1 MNTKQKKQ
9 IPLKQYS
16 GTLTSNPTIK
26 EKVIYLF
33 VQEPNQPTAKQ
44 YVAFKHEFDAA
55 QVAAFES
62 LEKGS
67 TINAKGFDKI
77 NEMTNK
83 PQVIVKELSMP
94 NAQVTSQ
101 PSSILDD
108 LFDNAEPT
116 NLISKDD
123 YVAVAS
129 AFWHHLKQMPF
140 AKAVDILSGVTNK
153 LAKDAE

>member
-1 MNTKQKKQ
+1 MNIKQKKQ

-33 VQEPNQPTAKQ
+33 VQEPNQPTPKQ

-62 LEKGS
+62 LVKGA

-94 NAQVTSQ
+94 TEQVTSQ
-101 PSSILDD
+101 PTSLLED

-116 NLISKDD
+116 NLINKDD
-123 YVAVAS
+123 YAAVAS
-129 AFWHHLKQMPF
+129 AFWHHLMQLPF
-140 AKAVDILSGVTNK
+140 VKAVGILSDAINK
-153 LAKDAE
+153 LVKAAK

>member
-1 MNTKQKKQ
+1 MNIKQKKQ

-33 VQEPNQPTAKQ
+33 VQEPNQPTPKQ

-62 LEKGS
+62 LVKGA

-94 NAQVTSQ
+94 TEQVTSQ
-101 PSSILDD
+101 PTSLLED
-108 LFDNAEPT
+108 LLDNAEST
-116 NLISKDD
+116 NLINKDD
-123 YVAVAS
+123 ENAILSTFFSLMTKKPLAES
-129 AFWHHLKQMPF
+129 MT
-140 AKAVDILSGVTNK
+140 ILSGMANTI
-153 LAKDAE
+153 AKAHR